1 MTEEKKLT
9 VLEQHLQQRGYALPD
24 LICGHVGG
32 RSIAPNATATRLP
45 IYFPG
50 SGEHIVD
57 LQEDGPETVKE
68 AVAVAEKTFRE
79 GSWSQCAVSHRQA
92 VLREAARALRE
103 QADLLALEE
112 CLCAGLPSS
121 HLASRQV
128 PRAADN
134 LDFYAD
140 YIGQMAGETYEQMQG
155 YRTVVTRQ
163 PVGVAA
169 LFAPWNAPLAL
180 SSMQI
185 ASSIAF
191 GNSCVMK
198 PSEFTPLSILRLVA
212 ILESAG
218 VPPGVINIVNG
229 RGAVTGA
236 SLAGSDHVARIAFTG
251 GGHTAQ
257 QVMAAAANNLTPVH
271 FELGGKS
278 ANIVF
283 DDADFDR
290 ALDGSLV
297 NIFSNSGQICI
308 AGSRVLVHQDI
319 ASRFIPAF
327 VERARQLQVGNPLD
341 PQTEVGPM
349 AFAAHQQRVLAAIKA
364 AEASGAQKLCGDQ
377 DVSGLGDGYFVA
389 PTVFQVSDN
398 SLAICQEEVFGPVV
412 TIQAFETDE
421 QAWSIANDS
430 RYGLVGYCWTESL
443 GRAQAFQQRVD
454 AGTLWINTPLARDLR
469 APFGGFKAS
478 GIGRDGPRQAADFF
492 TEEKATISALGKTP
506 IRKLGLGD
514 RPQNTN

>member
-1 MTEEKKLT
+1 
-9 VLEQHLQQRGYALPD
+9 
-24 LICGHVGG
+24 
-32 RSIAPNATATRLP
+32 
-45 IYFPG
+45 
-50 SGEHIVD
+50 
-57 LQEDGPETVKE
+57 
-68 AVAVAEKTFRE
+68 
-79 GSWSQCAVSHRQA
+79 
-92 VLREAARALRE
+92 
-103 QADLLALEE
+103 
-112 CLCAGLPSS
+112 
-121 HLASRQV
+121 
-128 PRAADN
+128 
-134 LDFYAD
+134 
-140 YIGQMAGETYEQMQG
+140 
-155 YRTVVTRQ
+155 
-163 PVGVAA
+163 
-169 LFAPWNAPLAL
+169 
-180 SSMQI
+180 
-185 ASSIAF
+185 
-191 GNSCVMK
+191 
-198 PSEFTPLSILRLVA
+198 SEFTPLSILRLVA

-349 AFAAHQQRVLAAIKA
+349 AFAAHQQRVLAAIKS